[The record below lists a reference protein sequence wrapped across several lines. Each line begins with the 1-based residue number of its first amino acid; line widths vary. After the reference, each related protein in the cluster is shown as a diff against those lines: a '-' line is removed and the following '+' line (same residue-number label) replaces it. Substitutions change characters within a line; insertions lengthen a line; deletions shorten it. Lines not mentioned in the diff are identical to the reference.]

1 MNRDSYNKIANA
13 WGTARTTFFGRE
25 REYVDT
31 VLSAAPIGSTILDM
45 GCGTGRPMA
54 EHIVSQGRRVLGV
67 DQSEAMLKI
76 AKGLLPHEEWVL
88 SPMEEYEPEAGYQG
102 ALIWDSLFHLRRTE
116 HEPIVRKVVRAL
128 PPGGR
133 VMLTV
138 GGSDNAEFTDSMFG
152 QEFYYDSNTP
162 EATEQ
167 FLQQLSCRI
176 LVAEYMNLPDGI
188 RDKGRYAI
196 VAEKVSQVA

>member
-1 MNRDSYNKIANA
+1 MNRNSYNKIAHA
-13 WGTARTTFFGRE
+13 WSAARIKFFGRE

-54 EHIVSQGRRVLGV
+54 EYIVSQGRHVLGV
-67 DQSEAMLKI
+67 DQSEAMLEI
-76 AKGLLPHEEWVL
+76 ARRQLPHERWVL
-88 SPMEEYEPEAGYQG
+88 SPMEEYEPEVGYQV
-102 ALIWDSLFHLRRTE
+102 ALIWDALFHVRRTE
-116 HEPIVRKVVRAL
+116 HEPIVSKVVRAL
-128 PPGGR
+128 PSGGR

-138 GGSDNAEFTDSMFG
+138 GGSDHAEFTDFMFG
-152 QEFYYDSNTP
+152 HEFYYDSNTP
-162 EATEQ
+162 EETAQ

-188 RDKGRYAI
+188 SDKGRYAI
-196 VAEKVSQVA
+196 VAEKA